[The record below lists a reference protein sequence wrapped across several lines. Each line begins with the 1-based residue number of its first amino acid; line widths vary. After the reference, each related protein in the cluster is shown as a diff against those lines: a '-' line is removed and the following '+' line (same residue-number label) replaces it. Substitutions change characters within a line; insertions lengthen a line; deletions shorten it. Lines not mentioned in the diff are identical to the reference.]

1 MKFTIRLKGGAGS
14 GHYGHKGIPG
24 HKGGSLPR
32 GGSASADTTGSNSY
46 KTSRGNAIS
55 VVQRGTQIS
64 DKLSRKL
71 SEQEDGVRVIYNTET
86 HNWHIAEDD
95 IYNVDHGDFSIE
107 AMEGAEPDYTEQI
120 QARGAFDIHTGE
132 LMLYDF
138 TDMADQIGFGDFS
151 EREVL
156 YSLKK
161 VMRDVTSG
169 LFYYRDNKTNR
180 IKKPVITWEPMA
192 TIMGG

>member
-1 MKFTIRLKGGAGS
+1 M
-14 GHYGHKGIPG
+14 
-24 HKGGSLPR
+24 
-32 GGSASADTTGSNSY
+32 
-46 KTSRGNAIS
+46 
-55 VVQRGTQIS
+55 S
-64 DKLSRKL
+64 DKLASKL
-71 SEQEDGVRVIYNTET
+71 LEQEDGVRVIYNTET
-86 HNWHIAEDD
+86 HNWHIAEGGFYD
-95 IYNVDHGDFSIE
+95 VDHGDFSIE
-107 AMEGAEPDYTEQI
+107 AMEGAKPDYTEQI

-138 TDMADQIGFGDFS
+138 TDMADEIGFGDFS

-161 VMRDVTSG
+161 VMKDVTSG

-192 TIMGG
+192 TIMGEQV